1 MTTDRT
7 MSMKTWEKL
16 DRILWKIHRKA
27 WTKNDMDL
35 IKESDKAIFLLR
47 SFSAQILIEDKRA
60 VLGPTQ
66 NLDYGFIV
74 PAQKL
79 SCECSKSSS
88 RL

>member
-1 MTTDRT
+1 MTADRT
-7 MSMKTWEKL
+7 MSMKAWEKL

-27 WTKNDMDL
+27 RTKNDMDL

-47 SFSAQILIEDKRA
+47 SFSAQILMEDKRF
-60 VLGPTQ
+60 VESNNKPGLRVIG
-66 NLDYGFIV
+66 

-79 SCECSKSSS
+79 SRECSKSSS